1 MEKMKKTKMKKT
13 LETIVEQL
21 NPKQDLESVKFH
33 DQLGAL
39 LSEQLNVGI
48 YNIINLIAPL
58 PKHGIRG
65 AILGVGAG
73 MFLGVFNNNN
83 FRHYIL
89 GMMGAG
95 LSVDILQYTLRAGYE
110 YAKVQIYGDGS

>member
-1 MEKMKKTKMKKT
+1 METKRIKKT
-13 LETIVEQL
+13 LETMVEEL
-21 NPKQDLESVKFH
+21 KYNNDLKKVKFH
-33 DQLGAL
+33 DQLMAPYSKQFDTG
-39 LSEQLNVGI
+39 V
-48 YNIINLIAPL
+48 YNLITFVAPF

-83 FRHYIL
+83 FSPYIL

-95 LSVDILQYTLRAGYE
+95 LSVDILQYVLRAGYK
-110 YAKVQIYGDGS
+110 YAKVQIYGEGS